1 MRSAKSSV
9 NLRPMIC
16 SVKFLESS
24 ALVNNPRARWLSIA
38 LIIVFAFIYRGYQL
52 IDQVLVD
59 DEWHAAHQVML
70 STPTQIATSFGLA
83 DYSIPLTLY
92 YKAIASTMGL
102 SELAMRAPLFIA
114 GLLSVAFGVG
124 FTWTR
129 LGAPTAFIFGALLAT
144 SPLLYT
150 YARIARPY
158 GLTVALV
165 PFAIWL
171 YLKWWNTRD
180 TRAGIAYVF
189 VAVLATWLHLIVAP
203 FVFAPQVFALWK
215 NWKKREAITRWFALA
230 VASAVALIV
239 VVGPPFFMNPN
250 ALAEKAA
257 ADLPTLT
264 TLWGAAHQ
272 WFGVGSRVILV
283 VMLALAAAGAPRV
296 WRACGAFAQ
305 IYALG
310 LFFTCAAIALMRPA
324 WVHQPLTFSR
334 YLLPILP
341 VLLLFCAAGIV
352 RCAQYAGTKTA
363 QLLATSALTV
373 SLIAA
378 TIVTTPMQEL
388 LRAPQHYASHSWFHF
403 DTRRHMNPIRDH
415 MRVIPISPLWQSLT
429 PEKIGRVTIAA
440 APWSLFSFD
449 AEQPIWQTIARQKLI
464 PASGEALC
472 TQWEGGHPQPG
483 KGLALRNFVF
493 LANDDDL
500 RAKHVDLVVLR
511 KPIYNPRRMP
521 GVPMPELSAC
531 AKNLTMRFGPPILE
545 DAVIQV
551 FDLRPRFSEM
561 NAAKK

>member
-1 MRSAKSSV
+1 
-9 NLRPMIC
+9 MIC
-16 SVKFLESS
+16 LEKFLESF
-24 ALVNNPRARWLSIA
+24 ALANNPRARWIGIA
-38 LIIVFAFIYRGYQL
+38 LITLLAFFYRGYQL

-59 DEWHAAHQVML
+59 DEWHAAHQVMM
-70 STPTQIATSFGLA
+70 STPTQIASSFGLA

-92 YKAIASTMGL
+92 YKAIALTMGL
-102 SELAMRAPLFIA
+102 SELSMRAPLFIA
-114 GLLSVAFGVG
+114 GLLLVACGVG
-124 FTWTR
+124 FTWMR
-129 LGAPTAFIFGALLAT
+129 LGAHTALTFGALLAT

-165 PFAIWL
+165 PLAIWL
-171 YLKWWNTRD
+171 YLKWWHTHNA
-180 TRAGIAYVF
+180 RAGIAYVF
-189 VAVLATWLHLIVAP
+189 IAVLATWLHLIVAP
-203 FVFAPQVFALWK
+203 MVFAPQVFALWK
-215 NWKKREAITRWFALA
+215 MWRKSENISRWLLLA
-230 VASAVALIV
+230 SATAVALVV

-250 ALAEKAA
+250 ALAEKAST
-257 ADLPTLT
+257 DLPTLA

-272 WFGVGSRVILV
+272 WLGLGSRVILV
-283 VMLALAAAGAPRV
+283 VMLGLAVAGAPRV

-305 IYALG
+305 VYALG

-324 WVHQPLTFSR
+324 WVHQPLTFAR

-352 RCAQYAGTKTA
+352 RCAAFAVSKKA
-363 QLLATSALTV
+363 QSFSTVALTV

-378 TIVTTPMQEL
+378 TIVTTPMQEI
-388 LRAPQHYASHSWFHF
+388 LRASQQYASHSWFHF
-403 DTRRHMNPIRDH
+403 DVRRHINPIRDH
-415 MRVIPISPLWQSLT
+415 MSVIPISPLWQSLT
-429 PEKIGRVTIAA
+429 PEKIGKVIIAA

-449 AEQPIWQTIARQKLI
+449 AEQPIWQGIARQKLI
-464 PASGEALC
+464 PASGEGLC

-483 KGLALRNFVF
+483 KGLRLRNFVF

-500 RAKHVDLVVLR
+500 RAKQVDLVVLR

>member
-1 MRSAKSSV
+1 MRSAKSSA
-9 NLRPMIC
+9 NLHRTIC
-16 SVKFLESS
+16 SVKSLENF

-38 LIIVFAFIYRGYQL
+38 LLTMLAFCYRGYQL

-70 STPTQIATSFGLA
+70 STPKQIATSFGLA

-114 GLLSVAFGVG
+114 GLAFVALSVG
-124 FTWTR
+124 FAWRR
-129 LGAPTAFIFGALLAT
+129 LGAPTALTFGALLAT

-158 GLTVALV
+158 GLTVVLV
-165 PFAIWL
+165 PLAIWL
-171 YLKWWNTRD
+171 YLKWWHARD
-180 TRAGIAYVF
+180 TRSGIAYVF

-203 FVFAPQVFALWK
+203 MVFAPQVFALWK
-215 NWKKREAITRWFALA
+215 SWKKRESFSRWFYLA
-230 VASAVALIV
+230 VATALALVV

-257 ADLPTLT
+257 TDLPTFT

-272 WFGVGSRVILV
+272 WLGVGSRVILV
-283 VMLALAAAGAPRV
+283 VMLALALAGAPRV
-296 WRACGAFAQ
+296 WRACGEFGY

-310 LFFTCAAIALMRPA
+310 LFLTCAAIALMRPA
-324 WVHQPLTFSR
+324 WVHQPLTFAR

-341 VLLLFCAAGIV
+341 VLLLFFAAGIV
-352 RCAQYAGTKTA
+352 RCAQYAISKRA
-363 QLLATSALTV
+363 QRLATAALTA
-373 SLIAA
+373 SLVAA
-378 TIVTTPMQEL
+378 TILTTPMHEL
-388 LRAPQHYASHSWFHF
+388 LRAPQQYASHSWFHF
-403 DTRRHMNPIRDH
+403 DMRRHLNPIRDH
-415 MRVIPISPLWQSLT
+415 MSVIPISPLWQSLT
-429 PEKIGRVTIAA
+429 PEKIGSVTIAA

-483 KGLALRNFVF
+483 KGLALRNFVY

-500 RAKHVDLVVLR
+500 RAKRVDLVVLR

-521 GVPMPELSAC
+521 GVPMPELSRC
-531 AKNLTMRFGPPILE
+531 ASNLTMRFGPPILE

-561 NAAKK
+561 NAAQK